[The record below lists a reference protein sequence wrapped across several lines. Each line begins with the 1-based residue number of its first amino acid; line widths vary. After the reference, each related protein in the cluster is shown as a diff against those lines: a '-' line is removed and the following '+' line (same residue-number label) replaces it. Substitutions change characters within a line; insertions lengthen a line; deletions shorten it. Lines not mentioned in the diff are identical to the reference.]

1 MYIYFFLINACFF
14 IHQKKYIYIYIYF
27 FPFFDRL
34 IHTDCWYITKQS
46 LVLIWTNFGLAIIET
61 ELDLHSKLAELFK
74 PALCGFD

>member
-1 MYIYFFLINACFF
+1 MHVCVCVCVCIFS
-14 IHQKKYIYIYIYF
+14 
-27 FPFFDRL
+27 FFDLL